1 MTFFTFRILDF
12 FGKKFKKFFSLIE
25 CISLIGLAVGP
36 EKFTADAAEVMEM
49 LLKTQTGDNEM
60 ADDDPQMSYMI
71 SAWARICKILGS
83 GFAPYL
89 PLVMGPIMKT
99 ASMKPEVALLD
110 NDELTG
116 IDNDAD
122 DWQFVSL
129 GKFLT
134 FFFSKI
140 FKV

>member
-1 MTFFTFRILDF
+1 MLLFCRVIENWAEYFLHILNFGQNSAKPRKPPKNSEKLFFMSENQNFSF
-12 FGKKFKKFFSLIE
+12 FLE

-36 EKFTADAAEVMEM
+36 EKFSADASEVMEM

-83 GFAPYL
+83 RFAPYL

-99 ASMKPEVALLD
+99 ALMKPEVAGGQIG
-110 NDELTG
+110 N
-116 IDNDAD
+116 
-122 DWQFVSL
+122 F
-129 GKFLT
+129 
-134 FFFSKI
+134 
-140 FKV
+140 